1 MLLVYGSKDS
11 LFPRICAVEA
21 VGIGAT
27 SKLFLNPY
35 LDKNTQFH
43 ELFSLLLQ
51 LANFKIS
58 EKMLFWLH
66 VWYLQHLN
74 KLFLHV
80 VYVCCL
86 SINVILKLS
95 CNFLMK
101 IIKQSHD
108 FSCVIWKKE
117 ARVNLFKDHKLHSPL
132 AFEKIY
138 LCPFIVNCKRK
149 IIWLPVQT
157 I

>member
-35 LDKNTQFH
+35 LDKNTQFL

-58 EKMLFWLH
+58 EK
-66 VWYLQHLN
+66 N
-74 KLFLHV
+74 NV
-80 VYVCCL
+80 V
-86 SINVILKLS
+86 STA
-95 CNFLMK
+95 
-101 IIKQSHD
+101 
-108 FSCVIWKKE
+108 CVMIF
-117 ARVNLFKDHKLHSPL
+117 AAFK
-132 AFEKIY
+132 
-138 LCPFIVNCKRK
+138 
-149 IIWLPVQT
+149 
-157 I
+157 